1 MKIKHYIF
9 SSLLLCFSSFL
20 TITAQDTALSGHG
33 GVGDDTK
40 PRSPVLVTTSSMGV
54 TSIQASF
61 RLSFEKVNVTIKDEQ
76 RCVRYQ
82 SVVAVPQSNKVAI
95 DISMLPAGAYTIEYA
110 DRNRSVVGSD
120 KFTIR

>member
-9 SSLLLCFSSFL
+9 ASLFLFFSSFL
-20 TITAQDTALSGHG
+20 SATAQDTALCGDG
-33 GVGDDTK
+33 GGGDGIK
-40 PRSPVLVTTSSMGV
+40 PRSPAMVITSGV
-54 TSIQASF
+54 SATSLQASF

-76 RCVRYQ
+76 CCVHYQ

-95 DISMLPAGAYTIEYA
+95 DISMLPAGVYTIEYA
-110 DRNRSVVGSD
+110 DRNRSVVGAD